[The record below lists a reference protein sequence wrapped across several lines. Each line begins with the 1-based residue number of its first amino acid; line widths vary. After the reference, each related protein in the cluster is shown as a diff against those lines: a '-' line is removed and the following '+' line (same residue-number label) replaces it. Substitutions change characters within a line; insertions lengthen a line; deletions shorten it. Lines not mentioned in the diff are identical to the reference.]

1 MFPELSAVQLIM
13 GMAAAFLVGVA
24 KTAMP
29 GLAMTIVPLMAMIF
43 PPKASVG
50 ILLLLLLTGDIFAV
64 AYYRKFAARRQIVK
78 LVPWVGAGIGLGAL
92 ILSGL
97 NNHTLKPVLGAIV
110 FVMLSVEFTRRLR
123 PGIRLRGNPLLTGL
137 VGLLAGCATTLG
149 NAAGPI
155 MSVYFIMMGFDKR
168 QFMGTAAWFFLAVNL
183 GKVPIYIHLDMIRA
197 DNFRFW
203 LWMAPIV
210 VLGALTGKK
219 VFRLLP
225 QIIFDGLILA
235 LAAAGASWLLFG

>member
-1 MFPELSAVQLIM
+1 
-13 GMAAAFLVGVA
+13 
-24 KTAMP
+24 
-29 GLAMTIVPLMAMIF
+29 MTF
-43 PPKASVG
+43 PPKSSVG

-64 AYYRKFAARRQIVK
+64 AYYRKFDYHRQIVK
-78 LVPWVGAGIGLGAL
+78 LVPWVGAGIGIGAF

-97 NNHTLKPVLGAIV
+97 NNHSLKPVLAAIV
-110 FVMLSVEFTRRLR
+110 FMMLAIEFMRRLR
-123 PGIRLRGNPLLTGL
+123 PGIRPQKNPFLTGL

-155 MSVYFIMMGFDKR
+155 MGVYFIMMGFDKR

-183 GKVPIYIHLDMIRA
+183 GKVPIYIPLGMIKA

-225 QIIFDGLILA
+225 QVIFDGLILT
-235 LAAAGASWLLFG
+235 LAAAGASWLLLG